1 MNPSNFEEFENNY
14 RDGIFNF
21 NDDTAEKKDD
31 DTKKDDNTKKEKSK
45 SKKKIDIDETQP
57 TKTIPLKDNISEIK
71 PTNANDEKELNS
83 KESFY
88 YNEQYADFE
97 DCDMECMEYEGFTI
111 KKSLSDTLTRLLTG
125 PYKFIVLIVLLFI
138 LYLVF
143 DSLSFLVC
151 RFFKEVLGFSWLYDL
166 GLMRSP
172 HCYNCNPPT
181 GVAIPSTAA
190 PATV

>member
-14 RDGIFNF
+14 QDGIFNF
-21 NDDTAEKKDD
+21 NDDTAERKDDTAEKKDD
-31 DTKKDDNTKKEKSK
+31 TAGKKDDTAGKKKSK
-45 SKKKIDIDETQP
+45 SKKTIDIDETQP
-57 TKTIPLKDNISEIK
+57 TKTKALLNDNISEIK
-71 PTNANDEKELNS
+71 PTTANNE

-97 DCDMECMEYEGFTI
+97 DCDAECMEYEGFTI

-143 DSLSFLVC
+143 D
-151 RFFKEVLGFSWLYDL
+151 
-166 GLMRSP
+166 
-172 HCYNCNPPT
+172 
-181 GVAIPSTAA
+181 A
-190 PATV
+190 